1 MHEIINQLNTLP
13 NAIRS
18 ELVAHVGHTAG
29 MGPLQLVTHHRAV
42 AQNLI
47 TQKRS
52 RYEPLAPHGEMSG
65 LILDMLQ
72 GSDLSF
78 VSGLANKPFP
88 RWVTHEIIKHL
99 QAFIT
104 DLAPVQTRL
113 EQEAHQLAMEAA
125 RQQAQRQAEE
135 AARQLAQRQA
145 EEAARLHA
153 QRLAE
158 ETARQLAQRQAE
170 EAAQLAA
177 RQLAEQQ
184 AYAATQALAE
194 QKAQAAAI
202 QAARL
207 ALELAPVVT
216 PQSLETAVSTEH
228 PLSEAFS
235 ETGPA
240 REIVFIPGPSAMAE
254 IDHATLVLK
263 NSIDAAVA
271 IYASAIGPHLNTPQ
285 ALSSAPS

>member
-1 MHEIINQLNTLP
+1 MLEVIHQLNQLP

-18 ELVAHVGHTAG
+18 ELIAQVGHTAG
-29 MGPLQLVTHHRAV
+29 MGPLQLVAHHRAV

-47 TQKRS
+47 VQKRS
-52 RYEPLAPHGEMSG
+52 RYEPLAPHGEMAS

-78 VSGLANKPFP
+78 VSGPTHQPFP
-88 RWVTHEIIKHL
+88 RWVTHEIVNHL
-99 QAFIT
+99 QVFIRN
-104 DLAPVQTRL
+104 LVSVQTRL
-113 EQEAHQLAMEAA
+113 EQEAHQLAIEAA
-125 RQQAQRQAEE
+125 HQQAQRQAEE
-135 AARQLAQRQA
+135 A
-145 EEAARLHA
+145 
-153 QRLAE
+153 
-158 ETARQLAQRQAE
+158 ARQLAQRQAE

-184 AYAATQALAE
+184 AYAAAQALAE

-216 PQSLETAVSTEH
+216 PRPLETALSTEH
-228 PLSEAFS
+228 SLSDTLS

-240 REIVFIPGPSAMAE
+240 RKVVFIPGPAATGE
-254 IDHATLVLK
+254 IDRATLVLK
-263 NSIDAAVA
+263 QSIDSAVTL
-271 IYASAIGPHLNTPQ
+271 YASTIAPYLNTTET
-285 ALSSAPS
+285 SATTAR

>member
-1 MHEIINQLNTLP
+1 MLEVIHQLNQLP

-18 ELVAHVGHTAG
+18 EVIAQVGHTAG
-29 MGPLQLVTHHRAV
+29 MGPFQLVAHHRAV

-47 TQKRS
+47 VQKRS
-52 RYEPLAPHGEMSG
+52 RYEPLAPHGEMAS

-78 VSGLANKPFP
+78 VSGPTHQPFP
-88 RWVTHEIIKHL
+88 RWVTHEIVNHL
-99 QAFIT
+99 QVFIRN
-104 DLAPVQTRL
+104 LVSVQTRL
-113 EQEAHQLAMEAA
+113 EQEAHQLAIEAA
-125 RQQAQRQAEE
+125 HQQAQRQAEE

-145 EEAARLHA
+145 GEAARLHA
-153 QRLAE
+153 QRQAE
-158 ETARQLAQRQAE
+158 EAARQLAQRQAE

-184 AYAATQALAE
+184 AYAAAQALAE

-202 QAARL
+202 QAVRL

-216 PQSLETAVSTEH
+216 PRPLETAVSTEH
-228 PLSEAFS
+228 SLSDTLS

-240 REIVFIPGPSAMAE
+240 RKVVFIPGPAATGE
-254 IDHATLVLK
+254 IDRATLVLK
-263 NSIDAAVA
+263 QSIDSAVTL
-271 IYASAIGPHLNTPQ
+271 YASTIAPYLNTTET
-285 ALSSAPS
+285 SATTAR